1 MPPIRGQNQFLTPR
15 NWKAMIRRIDPDAH
29 QGPGQEQGEQ
39 GGGRQRVGHDA
50 EAGQHVEDGNEPVPQ
65 DTLPASAFEGLKN
78 LDPAADDQKDPE
90 NKDGGQSQPDGH
102 AQPDGSQD
110 HQQDALGQEPAP
122 VVDQV
127 PQHRSW
133 QPWPGMMRCRCS

>member
-1 MPPIRGQNQFLTPR
+1 MRTCH
-15 NWKAMIRRIDPDAH
+15 RIL
-29 QGPGQEQGEQ
+29 
-39 GGGRQRVGHDA
+39 
-50 EAGQHVEDGNEPVPQ
+50 PQ
-65 DTLPASAFEGLKN
+65 PLAFEGLKD

-127 PQHRSW
+127 PQHRIGAIAW
-133 QPWPGMMRCRCS
+133 DDAVPLVIIPPPKLWY